1 MSNLNDLYKEF
12 FARTIDCGLALPA
25 ELEEIAQQICSL
37 QNSSAETSTCS
48 AKPVPEIFAGIH

>member
-25 ELEEIAQQICSL
+25 ELEEIAQQIRSL
-37 QNSSAETSTCS
+37 QNSSGETSTCS

>member
-25 ELEEIAQQICSL
+25 ELEEIAQQIRSL
-37 QNSSAETSTCS
+37 QNSSAETSTYS
-48 AKPVPEIFAGIH
+48 AKSAPEVFAGIH

>member
-25 ELEEIAQQICSL
+25 ELEEIAQQIRSL
-37 QNSSAETSTCS
+37 QNSSTETSTCS
-48 AKPVPEIFAGIH
+48 TKPVPEIFAGIH

>member
-25 ELEEIAQQICSL
+25 ELEEIAQQIRSL
-37 QNSSAETSTCS
+37 QNSSAETSTYS
-48 AKPVPEIFAGIH
+48 ARPVPEIFAGIH

>member
-12 FARTIDCGLALPA
+12 FAKTIDCGLALPA
-25 ELEEIAQQICSL
+25 ELEEIAQQIRGL
-37 QNSSAETSTCS
+37 QTSTETSTCS

>member
-12 FARTIDCGLALPA
+12 FVKTINCGLALPA
-25 ELEEIAQQICSL
+25 ELEEIAQQIRSL

-48 AKPVPEIFAGIH
+48 AKSAPEVFAGIH

>member
-25 ELEEIAQQICSL
+25 ELEEIAQQIRSL
-37 QNSSAETSTCS
+37 QTSGETSTCS

>member
-12 FARTIDCGLALPA
+12 FVRTIDCGLVLPA
-25 ELEEIAQQICSL
+25 ELEEIAQQIRSL
-37 QNSSAETSTCS
+37 QTSGETSTCS